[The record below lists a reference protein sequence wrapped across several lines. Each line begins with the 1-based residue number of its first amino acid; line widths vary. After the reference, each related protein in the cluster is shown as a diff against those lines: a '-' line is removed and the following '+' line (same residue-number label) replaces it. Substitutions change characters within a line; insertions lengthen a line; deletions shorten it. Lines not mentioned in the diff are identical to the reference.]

1 MSNTENPNVENP
13 ELENEDEG
21 DTDLK
26 VRTNLKAGLGE
37 LAFSTNQLFAYDAS
51 AYMLKLSG
59 GSVISSKGQTY

>member
-26 VRTNLKAGLGE
+26 VRSNLKAGLDPNIFGAGM
-37 LAFSTNQLFAYDAS
+37 LAPKISRYDAIIGTP
-51 AYMLKLSG
+51 Y
-59 GSVISSKGQTY
+59 ISY